1 MRLSHWLR
9 AERTHPPWLLFPAGK
24 AEGPVLWLE
33 GCVVDSDPQGS
44 SPCSIIYFLVTLC
57 LTFLTYKM
65 GTTRESI
72 SQAPPEQY
80 NLCFLTSTASAL
92 QGPSTC

>member
-1 MRLSHWLR
+1 MVR
-9 AERTHPPWLLFPAGK
+9 
-24 AEGPVLWLE
+24 

-44 SPCSIIYFLVTLC
+44 SPCSIVYFLVTLC

-80 NLCFLTSTASAL
+80 NLCFLTSTASLGSQHLLA
-92 QGPSTC
+92 QMIKPVSDRKPSVHH